1 MTWLTLVGCRP
12 VTGYD
17 AQFLGFGVPLPVSPA
32 ELRVLDYTH
41 FSVLLDPVRRLA
53 AATACTIDGATLQAL
68 RRSGRW
74 RLDSRVP
81 SGEQAGSELYAGN
94 PLDRGHLVRRL
105 DPVWGDTE
113 TAARAN
119 HDTFTYTNAAPQVNR
134 FNQSK
139 ELWNGLED
147 HVLRYAA
154 AHDHRLAVHTGPV
167 FAADDPPYRGVRLPR
182 LFWKVVAWVDPA
194 GAAGRPGPAGAAS
207 GALRATAF
215 VLDQTPQL
223 DDARLYEITAQAL
236 ARDEI
241 PPLGPFRTYQVP
253 VRDVAALTRLD
264 LGPLAGA
271 DVLAVPPAEP
281 AGTRPTD
288 ITIHRLPRARAWSEI
303 RTPDQIALPGRVPPT
318 PNARRSPG
326 AGATPR

>member
-1 MTWLTLVGCRP
+1 MTWPALVGCLP

-17 AQFLGFGVPLPVSPA
+17 AQFLGFGVPLPVSPV

-41 FSVLLDPVRRLA
+41 FSVLLHPGRRLA
-53 AATACTIDGATLQAL
+53 AATACTVDGATLQAL

-74 RLDSRVP
+74 RLDGRVP
-81 SGEQAGSELYAGN
+81 SAEQSGAELYAGN

-105 DPVWGDTE
+105 DPVWGDAD

-154 AHDHRLAVHTGPV
+154 AHDHRLAVQTGPV
-167 FAADDPPYRGVRLPR
+167 FAADDPLYRGVRIPR
-182 LFWKVVAWVDPA
+182 LFWKVVAWVGLGPA
-194 GAAGRPGPAGAAS
+194 PDGAAPGTPDGVRPRV
-207 GALRATAF
+207 LQATGF

-223 DDARLYEITAQAL
+223 DDAKLYEITAQAL
-236 ARDEI
+236 ARDDI

-264 LGPLAGA
+264 LGPLPGA
-271 DVLAVPPAEP
+271 DVLTAPPPARPAGP

-303 RTPDQIALPGRVPPT
+303 RTPDQIALPGR
-318 PNARRSPG
+318 
-326 AGATPR
+326 

>member
-1 MTWLTLVGCRP
+1 MTWPTLVGCVP

-17 AQFLGFGVPLPVSPA
+17 AHFLGFSVPLPVSPA
-32 ELRVLDYTH
+32 DLRVLDYTH
-41 FSVLLDPVRRLA
+41 FSVLLDPLRRLA
-53 AATACTIDGATLQAL
+53 AATACTVDGATLQAL

-74 RLDSRVP
+74 RLDARVP
-81 SGEQAGSELYAGN
+81 NGEQSGGELYAGN

-105 DPVWGDTE
+105 DPVWGDAE

-154 AHDHRLAVHTGPV
+154 AHDHRLAVQTGPV
-167 FAADDPPYRGVRLPR
+167 FAADDPLYRGVRIPR
-182 LFWKVVAWVDPA
+182 LFWKVVAWV
-194 GAAGRPGPAGAAS
+194 GPGPVPDGGTPGEPQRPAARV
-207 GALRATAF
+207 LRATGF

-223 DDARLYEITAQAL
+223 EDAKLYEITAQAL

-253 VRDVAALTRLD
+253 VGDVAALTRLD
-264 LGPLAGA
+264 LGPLPGA
-271 DVLAVPPAEP
+271 DVLAPPPPLRPAAP

-303 RTPDQIALPGRVPPT
+303 RTPDQIALPGR
-318 PNARRSPG
+318 
-326 AGATPR
+326 

>member
-1 MTWLTLVGCRP
+1 MTCPTLVGCLS

-17 AQFLGFGVPLPVSPA
+17 AEFLGLTVPLPVSSV
-32 ELRVLDYTH
+32 EVRVLHYTH
-41 FSVLLDPVRRLA
+41 FSVLLDPLRRLA
-53 AATACTIDGATLQAL
+53 AATACMVDGATLLAL

-74 RLDSRVP
+74 RLDHRVA
-81 SGEQAGSELYAGN
+81 SGEQSGSELYSGN

-105 DPVWGDTE
+105 DPVWGDAE

-147 HVLRYAA
+147 HVLAYAA
-154 AHDHRLAVHTGPV
+154 AHDHRLAVQTGPV
-167 FAADDPPYRGVRLPR
+167 FAADDPLYRGVRIPR
-182 LFWKVVAWVDPA
+182 LFWKVVAWVGPA
-194 GAAGRPGPAGAAS
+194 AAAGGGTDGDGTANG
-207 GALRATAF
+207 GGTGVLQATAF

-223 DDARLYEITAQAL
+223 DDAHLHQITAQAL
-236 ARDEI
+236 ARDDI

-253 VRDVAALTRLD
+253 VPDVAALTRLD
-264 LGPLAGA
+264 LGPLPGA
-271 DVLAVPPAEP
+271 DVLGVTAPAP
-281 AGTRPTD
+281 SGSRPTD

-303 RTPDQIALPGRVPPT
+303 RTSDQIALPGR
-318 PNARRSPG
+318 
-326 AGATPR
+326 

>member
-1 MTWLTLVGCRP
+1 MTWPTLVGCLP

-17 AQFLGFGVPLPVSPA
+17 AEFLGFTVPLPVSPV
-32 ELRVLDYTH
+32 EVRVLDYTH
-41 FSVLLDPVRRLA
+41 FSVLLDPSRRLA
-53 AATACTIDGATLQAL
+53 AATACVVDGAALLAL

-74 RLDSRVP
+74 RLERRVP
-81 SGEQAGSELYAGN
+81 TGEQSGSELYSGN

-105 DPVWGDTE
+105 DPVWGDAE

-147 HVLRYAA
+147 HVLEYAA
-154 AHDHRLAVHTGPV
+154 AYDHRLVVHTGPV
-167 FAADDPPYRGVRLPR
+167 FAADDPLYRGVRIPR
-182 LFWKVVAWVDPA
+182 LFWKVVAWV
-194 GAAGRPGPAGAAS
+194 GPGAAS
-207 GALRATAF
+207 DGGVARASDDRVADGGASDGGPGVLQATAF

-223 DDARLYEITAQAL
+223 EDARLQEITAQAL
-236 ARDEI
+236 ARDDI

-253 VRDVAALTRLD
+253 VPDVAALTRLD
-264 LGPLAGA
+264 LGPLPGA
-271 DVLAVPPAEP
+271 DVLAVPPP
-281 AGTRPTD
+281 TPSGSRPTD

-303 RTPDQIALPGRVPPT
+303 RTTNEITLPGTLR
-318 PNARRSPG
+318 
-326 AGATPR
+326 

>member
-1 MTWLTLVGCRP
+1 MTCPTLVGCLP

-17 AQFLGFGVPLPVSPA
+17 AEFLGFTVPLPVSPV
-32 ELRVLDYTH
+32 EVRVLHYTH
-41 FSVLLDPVRRLA
+41 FSVLLDPRRRLA
-53 AATACTIDGATLQAL
+53 SATACVVDGATLLAL

-74 RLDSRVP
+74 RLDGRVP
-81 SGEQAGSELYAGN
+81 TGEQAGSELYSGN

-105 DPVWGDTE
+105 DPVWGDAE

-147 HVLRYAA
+147 HVLRYAGA
-154 AHDHRLAVHTGPV
+154 YEHRLAVQTGPV
-167 FAADDPPYRGVRLPR
+167 FAADDPLYRGVRIPR
-182 LFWKVVAWVDPA
+182 LFWKIVAWV
-194 GAAGRPGPAGAAS
+194 GPGDV
-207 GALRATAF
+207 LQATGF

-223 DDARLYEITAQAL
+223 DDAQLHEITAQAL
-236 ARDEI
+236 ARDDI

-253 VRDVAALTRLD
+253 VADVAALTRLG
-264 LGPLAGA
+264 LGPLPGA
-271 DVLAVPPAEP
+271 DVLAEPPRTP
-281 AGTRPTD
+281 SGSRPTD

-303 RTPDQIALPGRVPPT
+303 RTRDQIALPLPP
-318 PNARRSPG
+318 R
-326 AGATPR
+326 